1 MKAIRLVPA
10 GAVLVALA
18 AIGGVAQLDHPA
30 APRPAASATVTRQV
44 AVTSAAR
51 ACPPAP
57 GGGSAP
63 VTLLGGRAGVTGTP
77 GQGSQGDHIE
87 LTALPPAGQTLRP
100 ASPVRAQS
108 PGVLSLLTLPAGTV
122 TGKKAGP
129 APQGWSVTGNG
140 SMAQSMEAELA
151 DSTGMATVRCGAPG
165 SDLWFVGPGQQN
177 GMSKISLSL
186 MNVDSLAASVDVTV
200 ITDAGQSQAGNND
213 TGITVPPHQT
223 VTESLSSVASGSSV
237 VAIEVHTSIGRV
249 VADVSEGSSASTT
262 ADGTT
267 GTTGTT
273 TNGTTGTTTNGTT
286 VGGTAAADAASTWL
300 PVTAAPSTRLVI
312 PGVPPSGSAAGLFV
326 ADPGDSSAKVTVTA
340 ITPQQELRPFGTQ
353 SVDLPG
359 QSAAYVA
366 LSPLGG
372 TNAALEITSNVP
384 VVAGVLVPGS
394 AADAAT
400 GAAATAATA
409 TAATA
414 PISQQAVVAG
424 NVSGSGLAASVVLSA
439 PGAAARVR
447 LTEIA
452 PAGHGGGSVTASQVV
467 PVKAGRTQVA
477 SVAAPKG
484 AKHGAA
490 FAVVITPLAG
500 SGPVYA
506 ARVETKE
513 HSTVVSIIPAASALT
528 TISLPPVRNSYSA
541 VSPQGGMGQ
550 GDMGG

>member
-1 MKAIRLVPA
+1 MRAIHLVPA

-30 APRPAASATVTRQV
+30 APTPAASATVTRQV

-57 GGGSAP
+57 GSGPAP
-63 VTLLGGRAGVTGTP
+63 VTLLGGRAGGTGAP
-77 GQGSQGDHIE
+77 GQGSHIE
-87 LTALPPAGQTLRP
+87 LTALPPAGQALRP
-100 ASPVRAQS
+100 ASPVLAQS
-108 PGVLSLLTLPAGTV
+108 PGVVSLLTLPAGTV

-129 APQGWSVTGNG
+129 VAQGWSVTGNG

-177 GMSKISLSL
+177 GASKISLSL

-213 TGITVPPHQT
+213 TGITVLPHQT
-223 VTESLSSVASGSSV
+223 VTESLSSVAKGSSV

-267 GTTGTT
+267 TGSTTTGGTTGTT
-273 TNGTTGTTTNGTT
+273 TDGTTAGGTT
-286 VGGTAAADAASTWL
+286 AASELTWL

-312 PGVPPSGSAAGLFV
+312 PGVPPSGSAAGLFI

-340 ITPQQELRPFGTQ
+340 ITPQQKLRPFGTQ

-372 TNAALEITSNVP
+372 INAALEITSNVP
-384 VVAGVLVPGS
+384 VVAGVLVPGR

-400 GAAATAATA
+400 GAAATASTA

-439 PGAAARVR
+439 PDAAARVR

-452 PAGHGGGSVTASQVV
+452 PASHGGGSVTASQVV

-477 SVAAPKG
+477 PVTAPKG

-513 HSTVVSIIPAASALT
+513 QSTVVSIIPAASALT

-541 VSPQGGMGQ
+541 VSP
-550 GDMGG
+550 